1 MAKTSYLG
9 ANIAVSTDTF
19 REWVER
25 TNQLVY
31 DQGTIVVHVG
41 AVASPNSSN
50 HTITS
55 GNGYVNGTFSANTL
69 AVTQTLRGGTVDTA
83 ATLNV
88 ASNVMPTSNVSMEL
102 GNTTMMWGNGY
113 FKNVISAGDIEASYS
128 SDKNLKTDLNK
139 MENALEVIEN
149 INGYM
154 FKWDTDD
161 EKNGLTDLGVIAQ
174 EVQKELPFL
183 VTTNGNGNLAVK
195 YQSLIPLLIEAIKE
209 LSNKVKE
216 LEEKENAA

>member
-1 MAKTSYLG
+1 M
-9 ANIAVSTDTF
+9 
-19 REWVER
+19 
-25 TNQLVY
+25 
-31 DQGTIVVHVG
+31 
-41 AVASPNSSN
+41 
-50 HTITS
+50 
-55 GNGYVNGTFSANTL
+55 
-69 AVTQTLRGGTVDTA
+69 RGGTVDTA

-88 ASNVMPTSNVSMEL
+88 ASNVMPTSNTSMEL

-128 SDKNLKTDLNK
+128 SDENLKTDLKK

-154 FKWDTDD
+154 FKWDTND

-183 VTTNGNGNLAVK
+183 VSTNGNGNLAVK
-195 YQSLIPLLIEAIKE
+195 YQSLIPLLIEAVKE

>member
-1 MAKTSYLG
+1 M
-9 ANIAVSTDTF
+9 
-19 REWVER
+19 
-25 TNQLVY
+25 
-31 DQGTIVVHVG
+31 
-41 AVASPNSSN
+41 
-50 HTITS
+50 
-55 GNGYVNGTFSANTL
+55 
-69 AVTQTLRGGTVDTA
+69 RGGTVDTA

-88 ASNVMPTSNVSMEL
+88 ASNVMPTSNTSMEL

-154 FKWDTDD
+154 FKWDTND

>member
-154 FKWDTDD
+154 FKWDTND
-161 EKNGLTDLGVIAQ
+161 EKNG
-174 EVQKELPFL
+174 
-183 VTTNGNGNLAVK
+183 
-195 YQSLIPLLIEAIKE
+195 
-209 LSNKVKE
+209 
-216 LEEKENAA
+216 

>member
-31 DQGTIVVHVG
+31 DSGTIIVTVG
-41 AVASPNSSN
+41 AVATPNSTN

-83 ATLNV
+83 ASMNV
-88 ASNVMPTSNVSMEL
+88 GSNVMPTSNVSL
-102 GNTTMMWGNGY
+102 DFGSDNYAWGNG
-113 FKNVISAGDIEASYS
+113 FRIAGVS
-128 SDKNLKTDLNK
+128 
-139 MENALEVIEN
+139 
-149 INGYM
+149 
-154 FKWDTDD
+154 
-161 EKNGLTDLGVIAQ
+161 
-174 EVQKELPFL
+174 FL
-183 VTTNGNGNLAVK
+183 ARRSG
-195 YQSLIPLLIEAIKE
+195 
-209 LSNKVKE
+209 
-216 LEEKENAA
+216 

>member
-1 MAKTSYLG
+1 
-9 ANIAVSTDTF
+9 
-19 REWVER
+19 
-25 TNQLVY
+25 
-31 DQGTIVVHVG
+31 
-41 AVASPNSSN
+41 
-50 HTITS
+50 
-55 GNGYVNGTFSANTL
+55 
-69 AVTQTLRGGTVDTA
+69 
-83 ATLNV
+83 
-88 ASNVMPTSNVSMEL
+88 MPTSNVSMEL

-154 FKWDTDD
+154 FKWDTND

>member
-31 DQGTIVVHVG
+31 DSGTIIVTVG
-41 AVASPNSSN
+41 AVATPNSTN

-83 ATLNV
+83 ASMNV
-88 ASNVMPTSNVSMEL
+88 GSNVMPTSNV
-102 GNTTMMWGNGY
+102 T
-113 FKNVISAGDIEASYS
+113 
-128 SDKNLKTDLNK
+128 
-139 MENALEVIEN
+139 
-149 INGYM
+149 
-154 FKWDTDD
+154 
-161 EKNGLTDLGVIAQ
+161 
-174 EVQKELPFL
+174 
-183 VTTNGNGNLAVK
+183 
-195 YQSLIPLLIEAIKE
+195 
-209 LSNKVKE
+209 
-216 LEEKENAA
+216 

>member
-41 AVASPNSSN
+41 AVASPNSTN

-88 ASNVMPTSNVSMEL
+88 ASNVMPTSNTSMEL
-102 GNTTMMWGNGY
+102 GNTTMM
-113 FKNVISAGDIEASYS
+113 
-128 SDKNLKTDLNK
+128 
-139 MENALEVIEN
+139 
-149 INGYM
+149 
-154 FKWDTDD
+154 
-161 EKNGLTDLGVIAQ
+161 
-174 EVQKELPFL
+174 
-183 VTTNGNGNLAVK
+183 
-195 YQSLIPLLIEAIKE
+195 
-209 LSNKVKE
+209 
-216 LEEKENAA
+216 

>member
-9 ANIAVSTDTF
+9 ANVAVATDTF
-19 REWVER
+19 REWVNR

-31 DQGTIVVHVG
+31 DQGTIVFTVG
-41 AVASPNSSN
+41 AVATPNSTN

-55 GNGYVNGTFSANTL
+55 GNGYVNGTFSANTV
-69 AVTQTLRGGTVDTA
+69 AITQNLRGGTVDTA
-83 ATLNV
+83 AVLTVGSNTVPSANV
-88 ASNVMPTSNVSMEL
+88 THEMGSA
-102 GNTTMMWGNGY
+102 TMMYGNGY
-113 FKNVISAGDIEASYS
+113 FKNVISAGDVEANYS
-128 SDKNLKTDLNK
+128 SDINLKTDLQQ
-139 MENALEVIEN
+139 MENALEVVRK

-154 FKWDTDD
+154 FKWKTDD
-161 EKNGLTDLGVIAQ
+161 EKNGKQDLGVIAQ

-209 LSNKVKE
+209 LSVKVEE
-216 LEEKENAA
+216 LENK

>member
-1 MAKTSYLG
+1 
-9 ANIAVSTDTF
+9 
-19 REWVER
+19 
-25 TNQLVY
+25 
-31 DQGTIVVHVG
+31 
-41 AVASPNSSN
+41 
-50 HTITS
+50 
-55 GNGYVNGTFSANTL
+55 
-69 AVTQTLRGGTVDTA
+69 
-83 ATLNV
+83 
-88 ASNVMPTSNVSMEL
+88 MPTSNTSMEL

>member
-31 DQGTIVVHVG
+31 DSGTIIVTVG
-41 AVASPNSSN
+41 AVATPNSTN

-83 ATLNV
+83 ASMNV
-88 ASNVMPTSNVSMEL
+88 GSNVMPTSNVSL
-102 GNTTMMWGNGY
+102 DFGSDNYAWGNGY
-113 FKNVISAGDIEASYS
+113 FNNIRSFGDVEASYS
-128 SDKNLKTDLNK
+128 SDINLKTDLK
-139 MENALEVIEN
+139 VLQNALEVVEN

-154 FKWDTDD
+154 FTWNTDD
-161 EKNGLTDLGVIAQ
+161 SKNGTIDLGVIAQ
-174 EVQKELPFL
+174 EIQEELPFL
-183 VTTNGNGNLAVK
+183 VSTNGNGHLAVK
-195 YQSLIPLLIEAIKE
+195 YQSLIPLLVEAVKQ
-209 LSNKVKE
+209 LSQRVKD
-216 LEEKENAA
+216 LEEKDAA